1 MPRLIVPSNGGGTKL
16 TRTLLAGEA
25 DGVCTGAGGAV
36 MDSSGEIDRAGDSSG
51 VADAIGLGDS
61 CAAAIPMASHAVA
74 IRNPQ
79 STIRDSNIVA
89 PVHVWKN
96 IIAPFAVAQEFF
108 IEPVCDKLVVQPVES
123 DKVVHRAFG
132 SVFTRGSGF
141 HQKRPITGSSQTPR
155 WPFSPHVEAAGS
167 MICCVGCVPR
177 YSLGV
182 VSRKF

>member
-51 VADAIGLGDS
+51 VADAIGLGDF
-61 CAAAIPMASHAVA
+61 CAAATPMASHAAA

-79 STIRDSNIVA
+79 SPIRESNIVA

-96 IIAPFAVAQEFF
+96 IIAPLAVAQGVF
-108 IEPVCDKLVVQPVES
+108 IEPVSDQLAVQPVES
-123 DKVVHRAFG
+123 DTVAPRVLG
-132 SVFTRGSGF
+132 SVF
-141 HQKRPITGSSQTPR
+141 
-155 WPFSPHVEAAGS
+155 A
-167 MICCVGCVPR
+167 
-177 YSLGV
+177 
-182 VSRKF
+182 

>member
-61 CAAAIPMASHAVA
+61 CAAAIAMARHAAA
-74 IRNPQ
+74 IRSAQ
-79 STIRDSNIVA
+79 CTIRDSNIVG

-96 IIAPFAVAQEFF
+96 IIARFAVGEGVF
-108 IEPVCDKLVVQPVES
+108 C
-123 DKVVHRAFG
+123 VH
-132 SVFTRGSGF
+132 
-141 HQKRPITGSSQTPR
+141 
-155 WPFSPHVEAAGS
+155 
-167 MICCVGCVPR
+167 
-177 YSLGV
+177 
-182 VSRKF
+182 